1 MTEEQLARR
10 AAEGNAAAF
19 ATLVREHQSRLRG
32 FLRRMTRGD
41 AALADDLAQ
50 ETFLEAHRK
59 ISGWR
64 GEGSFVGW
72 LYAIAY
78 SRYLMEARK
87 RKLEP
92 LDEAMEIA
100 GDARPEANSALRL
113 DLESAMA
120 RLSPPERAA
129 LTLCFALG
137 LTNEEAAM
145 RLAMPVGTLKSH
157 VARGREK
164 LRGLL
169 KAWQSEA
176 AS

>member
-1 MTEEQLARR
+1 MSEEELAHR
-10 AAEGNAAAF
+10 AAVGDDASFAA
-19 ATLVREHQSRLRG
+19 LVRLHQSRVRG
-32 FLRRMTRGD
+32 FLRRLTRGD

-50 ETFLEAHRK
+50 ESFLEAHRK
-59 ISGWR
+59 IASWR
-64 GEGSFVGW
+64 GEGSFAGW
-72 LYAIAY
+72 LYAIAW

-100 GDARPEANSALRL
+100 ADGRPEAESTLRL

-120 RLSPPERAA
+120 KLSPPERAA

-137 LTNEEAAM
+137 LTNEEAAT
-145 RLAMPVGTLKSH
+145 RLSMPVGTLKSH
-157 VARGREK
+157 VLRGREK
-164 LRGLL
+164 L
-169 KAWQSEA
+169 KAMLHMWKP